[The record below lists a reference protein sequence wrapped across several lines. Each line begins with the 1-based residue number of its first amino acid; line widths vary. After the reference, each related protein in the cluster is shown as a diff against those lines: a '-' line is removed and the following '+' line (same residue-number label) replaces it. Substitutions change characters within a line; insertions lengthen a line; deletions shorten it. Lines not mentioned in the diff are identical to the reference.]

1 MADDWRLS
9 ETRDQTLLYVVLRA
23 ASELAPR
30 SDIPDVAEPLLEPV
44 VAKVADCIARL
55 VSESRAG
62 ADYTHLLDDIAALF
76 SEGAELPAR
85 LANSPAWKIEQVV
98 AQWIST
104 ARVLAEWRRVIES
117 APKNTRKPQEPE
129 PEPEKRGWAWWPGS
143 GREAKPSPGGLRTD
157 KEKAAHQAAQA
168 AADSVAAL
176 GQVRSLLEFVNNYPY
191 VPGICEEHAQVF
203 FLLDSAAVPSPAVAS
218 CAPATSRDT
227 CIRSLLEWC
236 GDLSRLQSNI
246 KLPEDYPKQFARAA
260 TALLGREC
268 HPHPSPGKVPITYWR
283 NGNGSRGR
291 PTQGLLVKIHR
302 VPLVEADEKT
312 VVVSGW
318 ATTPSPEK
326 CAGTLLESLGQEP
339 AFPSLRQACQHA
351 VAAWPESCRKSLADG
366 LPRKAADWSEGLH
379 HGITDTAALTLVRL
393 ATLFLSGQSRIKKI
407 KSQHFRFVLLLDAG
421 MDIVTTA
428 VSQDSP
434 LIEGRLIPYLHD
446 STSPEL
452 QRRDKVKIKHADWPD
467 LNVGVLGPEV
477 LGAPPGTLAAVE
489 DLDWRLW
496 FLDTVRR
503 NSLVDEAF
511 ADLIARALKRARHD
525 SWESVKRKWMVA
537 PNATAAL
544 EVLHDHLYRAR
555 VGLAGSTSL
564 GQLGHAGRSLCSD
577 LARCERAVLVALKEA
592 DPSAYDRIYPPR
604 LVDASYDIDRWMTDD
619 VCSDPRG
626 TGFRVQWAPSAEPF
640 GVCLRERAIQD
651 KSEKNQLIEITLSAG
666 KTGEQDCRFL
676 NAPFFIVCP
685 ARPAGTYVDPLH
697 RFARRIWQDS
707 RAAAGADIA
716 AALGSLRTYYLS
728 ADGDSSFNSLVKAAL
743 QGDRCSIEWLNL
755 LRNDERFGFECH
767 PPIAGDHEHVTV
779 TPASASAALSWQDD
793 EFVPRGGDVEV
804 SFSMAPDRARRVLS
818 RGLPAADAPE
828 GLAQSIEA
836 CLREAPD
843 EFRRLGTRIMDST
856 DRWIT
861 FPSDTPH
868 PLTEPSLASLLA
880 TLPAECWDGKC
891 DLQANVFDTLRTWVA
906 SLGHRLRPCSWR
918 PLDGS
923 SAADSPP
930 TDCVRF
936 HPTVPAGNIVVERF
950 GLDGEHASAWAGYQS
965 AGAAPAGYAVLVEAA
980 QALSEDSPLT
990 KEVKTSLA
998 ELPRHYLAGK
1008 APLVGPA
1015 LFNAIW
1021 DLVLGA
1027 PAAVGDS
1034 GSILTGAVAE
1044 LLKASCG
1051 MTLFEP
1057 TGLGEYPSAWV
1068 RAPDGKSP
1076 RGDWIT
1082 RVVRPGVRTSKNT
1095 LVWPAVVE
1103 TE

>member
-268 HPHPSPGKVPITYWR
+268 KLDSKRLADWR
-283 NGNGSRGR
+283 NGNGTPTRPLPGEWVKVHRPHLIDVATDTIVARGW
-291 PTQGLLVKIHR
+291 V
-302 VPLVEADEKT
+302 
-312 VVVSGW
+312 
-318 ATTPSPEK
+318 TTPCPSHL
-326 CAGTLLESLGQEP
+326 AGKIMRTLGSEP
-339 AFPSLRQACQHA
+339 AFPSLRQACRRA
-351 VAAWPESCRKSLADG
+351 IAAWPEGRWSSLSNAV
-366 LPRKAADWSEGLH
+366 PRKTADWSSGLH
-379 HGITDTAALTLVRL
+379 DGITDVSVLTLARL
-393 ATLFLSGQSRIKKI
+393 GTLFLSRQSNSKNDDK
-407 KSQHFRFVLLLDAG
+407 HFRFVLQLDAQL
-421 MDIVTTA
+421 DLTIA
-428 VSQDSP
+428 PLPQDSP
-434 LIEGRLIPYLHD
+434 AVEGRLIPYSHD
-446 STSPEL
+446 STPSEP
-452 QRRDKVKIKHADWPD
+452 QRRDKVRFQRTDWPALD
-467 LNVGVLGPEV
+467 VGVLGPEV
-477 LGAPPGTLAAVE
+477 HGAPPGTLAAVE

-503 NSLVDEAF
+503 NSLVEGAF

-525 SWESVKRKWMVA
+525 SWESMKRKWMVA

-544 EVLHDHLYRAR
+544 EALHDHLYRAR
-555 VGLAGSTSL
+555 IGLAGSTSL
-564 GQLGHAGRSLCSD
+564 GQLGHAGTSLCSD
-577 LARCERAVLVALKEA
+577 LARCEVAVLVALKEA
-592 DPSAYDRIYPPR
+592 DPRAYDRIYPPQ

-619 VCSDPRG
+619 VCGDPRG

-640 GVCLRERAIQD
+640 GACLRERAVQD
-651 KSEKNQLIEITLSAG
+651 KSEKNPLIEITLSAG
-666 KTGEQDCRFL
+666 RTGEQDCRFL
-676 NAPFFIVCP
+676 NAPFFVVCP

-697 RFARRIWQDS
+697 RFALRIWQDS
-707 RAAAGADIA
+707 RAAAGANIA
-716 AALGSLRTYYLS
+716 AALGSLRTHYLS
-728 ADGDSSFNSLVKAAL
+728 AEGDGSFNSLVKAAL
-743 QGDRCSIEWLNL
+743 QGDRRAIEWLNL
-755 LRNDERFGFECH
+755 LRTDERFGFECH

-779 TPASASAALSWQDD
+779 ASASASAALSWQDD

-804 SFSMAPDRARRVLS
+804 SFSMAPDRAKRVLS

-828 GLAQSIEA
+828 KLAQSIEV

-843 EFRRLGTRIMDST
+843 EFRRIGTRIMDAT

-868 PLTEPSLASLLA
+868 PLTEPSVASLLA
-880 TLPAECWDGKC
+880 TLPAERWEGKC
-891 DLQANVFDTLRTWVA
+891 DLQANVFDMLRTWVA
-906 SLGHRLRPCSWR
+906 SLGHRLQPCSWR

-950 GLDGEHASAWAGYQS
+950 GLDGQHAATWAGHQS
-965 AGAAPAGYAVLVEAA
+965 AGAAPAGFAVLVEAA
-980 QALSEDSPLT
+980 QGLSEDSPLA

-1027 PAAVGDS
+1027 PAVVGES
-1034 GSILTGAVAE
+1034 GSILTGAVTE

-1082 RVVRPGVRTSKNT
+1082 RVVRPGVRTAKNT

>member
-1 MADDWRLS
+1 MADDWRLA
-9 ETRDQTLLYVVLRA
+9 ETRDQALLHVVLCA

-30 SDIPDVAEPLLEPV
+30 SDIPGVAEPLHEPV

-85 LANSPAWKIEQVV
+85 LANSPAWKIDQVV

-104 ARVLAEWRRVIES
+104 ARVLVEWRRVIES
-117 APKNTRKPQEPE
+117 APKNTRKTQEPD
-129 PEPEKRGWAWWPGS
+129 PGPEKRAWAWWSGS
-143 GREAKPSPGGLRTD
+143 GREAKSSPGGSRPE
-157 KEKAAHQAAQA
+157 KEKAAAQAAQA
-168 AADSVAAL
+168 AADADAAL
-176 GQVRSLLEFVNNYPY
+176 GQVRSLLEFVTKQPR
-191 VPGICEEHAQVF
+191 VPVICAKHAQVL
-203 FLLDSAAVPSPAVAS
+203 FLLDSAAVISPAHVS
-218 CAPATSRDT
+218 DAPATSRDE
-227 CIRSLLEWC
+227 CLSRLLEWC
-236 GDLSRLQSNI
+236 GDLSRLRDTVE
-246 KLPEDYPKQFARAA
+246 LPKDYQERFVMAA

-291 PTQGLLVKIHR
+291 PTQGLLVRIHR

-312 VVVSGW
+312 VVASGW

-326 CAGTLLESLGQEP
+326 CAGTILESLGQEP

-379 HGITDTAALTLVRL
+379 RGITDTAALTLARL
-393 ATLFLSGQSRIKKI
+393 ATLFLSGQSRIKTI
-407 KSQHFRFVLLLDAG
+407 NSQHFRFALLLDAD
-421 MDIVTTA
+421 MDIVITA
-428 VSQDSP
+428 APQESP

-452 QRRDKVKIKHADWPD
+452 RRRDKVKIKHADWPD

-477 LGAPPGTLAAVE
+477 LGAPPNTLAAVE

-537 PNATAAL
+537 PNAAAVL

-564 GQLGHAGRSLCSD
+564 GQLGHAGRRLCND

-604 LVDASYDIDRWMTDD
+604 LLDASYDIDRWMADD
-619 VCSDPRG
+619 VCGDPRG

-651 KSEKNQLIEITLSAG
+651 KTEKNQLIEITLSAG
-666 KTGEQDCRFL
+666 KTGEQDCCFL

-685 ARPAGTYVDPLH
+685 TRPAGSYVDPLH
-697 RFARRIWQDS
+697 RFALRIWQDS

-716 AALGSLRTYYLS
+716 AALGSLRTHYLS

-779 TPASASAALSWQDD
+779 APASASAALSWQDD

-868 PLTEPSLASLLA
+868 PLTEPSFASLLA
-880 TLPAECWDGKC
+880 ALPAERWDGKC
-891 DLQANVFDTLRTWVA
+891 DLQANVFDMLRTWVA
-906 SLGHRLRPCSWR
+906 SLDHSLQPGSWR

-950 GLDGEHASAWAGYQS
+950 GLDGQHASAWAGYQS
-965 AGAAPAGYAVLVEAA
+965 AGAAPAGFAVLVEAA
-980 QALSEDSPLT
+980 QGLSEDSPLT